1 MTKKHN
7 REKQAAVLHHAQQQ
21 RKQQKKEQVLKAIQ
35 QLQTDNQPLT
45 FPNIAKVAGCSVSY
59 LYKWSEITAYIHDLQ
74 NQDNCQLHQ
83 LEEKQSTPSSLKTL
97 HEVSKQRIR
106 ELVAENQDLKRQNEK
121 LRGYVAEI
129 FELREECNRL
139 RQQLYEFTAPKSA
152 SKIVSL
158 QSLKANT
165 LQTKTQTDDI
175 PPDILESIKKLGIKP
190 GARLLREISNH
201 SPQKVRSAIAAFE
214 QYRSKTVVD
223 SPGGCLLRMIQD
235 EAEPNLPQEP
245 ESSNEREFDEW
256 YAEAIRQGFVLD
268 FPKNH
273 LCVVMGEIQVK
284 VKDSNATSGYVNM
297 EWREAKAVMEKQD
310 GNV

>member
-1 MTKKHN
+1 MLKKHN
-7 REKQAAVLHHAQQQ
+7 REKQAAVLNRAQQQ
-21 RKQQKKEQVLKAIQ
+21 RKHQKKDSVLQAIQ
-35 QLQTDNQPLT
+35 KLQTDNQPLT

-59 LYKWSEITAYIHDLQ
+59 LYKWSEITEYIHDLQ
-74 NQDNCQLHQ
+74 NQKTQQLHH
-83 LEEKQSTPSSLKTL
+83 LEEKQPTPHSLKTL

-106 ELVAENQDLKRQNEK
+106 DLVAQNQELKRQNEK
-121 LRGYVAEI
+121 LRGHVAEI
-129 FELREECNRL
+129 YELREECHRL
-139 RQQLYEFTAPKSA
+139 RQQLQELTIPKSV
-152 SKIVSL
+152 SKVISL
-158 QSLKANT
+158 QPLKTTA
-165 LQTKTQTDDI
+165 QIKTPTSDI
-175 PPDILESIKKLGIKP
+175 PQDILESIKGLGIKP

-201 SPQKVRSAIAAFE
+201 SPQKVRSAISAFE

-284 VKDSNATSGYVNM
+284 VKDSHATSGYVNM

>member
-7 REKQAAVLHHAQQQ
+7 RQKQAAILYQVQQQ
-21 RKQQKKEQVLKAIQ
+21 RKQQKKEQVLQAVK
-35 QLQTDNQPLT
+35 QLQQDKQPLT

-74 NQDNCQLHQ
+74 SHETHQLHH
-83 LEEKQSTPSSLKTL
+83 LEEKSPTPHSLKTL

-106 ELVAENQDLKRQNEK
+106 ELETQNQDLKRQNEK
-121 LRGYVAEI
+121 LRGHVAEI
-129 FELREECNRL
+129 YELREECHRL
-139 RQQLYEFTAPKSA
+139 RQKLKELTTSQSA
-152 SKIVSL
+152 SKVVSL
-158 QSLKANT
+158 QSLKT
-165 LQTKTQTDDI
+165 EPPIKTQTSDV
-175 PPDILESIKKLGIKP
+175 PQDILESIKGLGIKL
-190 GARLLREISNH
+190 GTRLLQEIHNH
-201 SPQKVRSAIAAFE
+201 NLQKVRSAIVAFE

-245 ESSNEREFDEW
+245 KNSKELEFDQW

-273 LCVVMGEIQVK
+273 LSIVMGEIQVK
-284 VKDSNATSGYVNM
+284 VKNASAVSGYTNM
-297 EWREAKAVMEKQD
+297 GWREAEAMMKKQNC
-310 GNV
+310 NV